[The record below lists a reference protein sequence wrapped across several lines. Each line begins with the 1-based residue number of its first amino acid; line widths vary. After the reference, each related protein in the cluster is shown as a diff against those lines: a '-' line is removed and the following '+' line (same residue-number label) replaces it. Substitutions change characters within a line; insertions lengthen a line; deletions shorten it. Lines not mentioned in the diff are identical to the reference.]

1 MPCYTLVAVQVKD
14 KAMAERALKAMN
26 EEAEITKNANGTWS
40 VTPKNQRGTFR
51 DHFLKEYSAEVATA
65 KAKKN
70 GYTVSRVYQD
80 NGEIELTLR
89 QYS

>member
-1 MPCYTLVAVQVKD
+1 MPCYTLVSVQVKD
-14 KAMAERALKAMN
+14 RAMAERALKNMK

-40 VTPKNQRGTFR
+40 VTPKNQRATFR
-51 DHFLKEYSAEVATA
+51 DHFLKEYTTEVATA
-65 KAKKN
+65 KAKRD
-70 GYTVSRVYQD
+70 GYTVSRVYHE